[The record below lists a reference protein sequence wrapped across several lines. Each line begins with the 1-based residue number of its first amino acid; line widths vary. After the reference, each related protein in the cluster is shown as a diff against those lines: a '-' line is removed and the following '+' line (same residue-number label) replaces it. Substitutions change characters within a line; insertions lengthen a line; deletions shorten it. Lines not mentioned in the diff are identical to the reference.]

1 MMKLVSILM
10 SIMLIL
16 SLLPDLPA
24 EAQEGKTFKEE
35 ELDQMLA
42 QIALYPDALLAQVL
56 MATTYPADVAEAA
69 KWSKANP
76 DQQGDEA
83 VKAVESQPWDPSVKS
98 LVAFPQILAT
108 MEQDLDWVQKVGD
121 AFLAQPEDVMDSV
134 QKLRAAAKDEG
145 NLNSSEQQKVIIEEA
160 PETKETVIVIE
171 PTNPQVVYVP
181 TYNPAV
187 IWGRWWWPLYP
198 PVYLPPPPGWR
209 FGAALTTGIA
219 FGIGIGITNALWGGC
234 RWGRGSVNINVNRY
248 NNININ
254 NRINSNQRNANWNH
268 NAANRRGV
276 PYRDAKSRERYGKQ
290 VPGRE
295 NRRDYRG
302 RDPQRDASRDR
313 AQAELRERGADP
325 AKGRE
330 QLRNDPRTRDRA
342 QSAVQNTDR
351 NRESVDRAKAGSSDR
366 NRAQSGNQSINR
378 GQDRTRSQNMDRNSS
393 QQASQNR
400 SGDHALKGAN
410 NASRTRQSTNRGYSS
425 RQSMQRHGGG
435 GARRGGGGRRR

>member
-1 MMKLVSILM
+1 MKPVAIIL
-10 SIMLIL
+10 SIMLVL
-16 SLLPDLPA
+16 SLLPDLPVD
-24 EAQEGKTFKEE
+24 AQEGKTFKEE

-42 QIALYPDALLAQVL
+42 PIALYPDALLSQVL

-69 KWSKANP
+69 NWSKSHP

-83 VKAVESQPWDPSVKS
+83 VNAVENQPWDPSVKS

-134 QKLRAAAKDEG
+134 QKLRSAAHEEG
-145 NLNSSEQQKVIIEEA
+145 NLESNEQQKVVIEEA
-160 PETKETVIVIE
+160 QETKETIVVIE
-171 PTNPQVVYVP
+171 PASPQVVYVP
-181 TYNPAV
+181 TYNPTV
-187 IWGRWWWPLYP
+187 IWGRWWWPLFP

-219 FGIGIGITNALWGGC
+219 FGIGIGITNALWGGF
-234 RWGRGSVNINVNRY
+234 RWGRGGVNINVNRY
-248 NNININ
+248 NNINVN
-254 NRINSNQRNANWNH
+254 NRINSNDRNVNWNH

-276 PYRDAKSRERYGKQ
+276 PYRDAKSRERYGNQ

-295 NRRDYRG
+295 NRKDYRG

-325 AKGRE
+325 AKGRDK
-330 QLRNDPRTRDRA
+330 LRNDPQTRDRA
-342 QSAVQNTDR
+342 QSAARNPDRSRDRADQARTGSGDR
-351 NRESVDRAKAGSSDR
+351 NRTR
-366 NRAQSGNQSINR
+366 SGNQNIDR
-378 GQDRTRSQNMDRNSS
+378 GQNRNRSQNMDRNSS
-393 QQASQNR
+393 QQTSRNR

-410 NASRTRQSTNRGYSS
+410 NANRTRQNVNRGNSS